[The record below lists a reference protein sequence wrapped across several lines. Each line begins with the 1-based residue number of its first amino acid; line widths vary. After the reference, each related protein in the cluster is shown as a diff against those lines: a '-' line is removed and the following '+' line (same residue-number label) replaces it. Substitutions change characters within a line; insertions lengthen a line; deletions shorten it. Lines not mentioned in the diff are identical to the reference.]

1 MDSKKIIWSENA
13 IKEFQD
19 ILAFYADRNGNPNFS
34 LKLIQLTDDMLNTVS
49 KSENIGRVTINRNT
63 RVIPLKEFLLF
74 YEIRQESI
82 EILSYWDNR
91 QSEEEKVFK

>member
-19 ILAFYADRNGNPNFS
+19 ILAFYADRNGNINYS
-34 LKLIQLTDDMLNTVS
+34 LKLIQLTDDLLDTVS
-49 KSENIGRVTINRNT
+49 KSENVGRVTINKNT
-63 RVIPLKEFLLF
+63 RVIPLKMFLIF

-91 QSEEEKVFK
+91 QSEGEKVFT